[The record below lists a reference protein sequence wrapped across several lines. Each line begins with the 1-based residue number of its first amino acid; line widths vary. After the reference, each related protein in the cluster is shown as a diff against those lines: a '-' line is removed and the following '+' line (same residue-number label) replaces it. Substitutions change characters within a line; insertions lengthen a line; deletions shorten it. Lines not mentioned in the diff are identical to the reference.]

1 MRQKYNLEK
10 LISSSQPLRDFYMT
24 IKLYFDELS
33 LLTYIILFIEMTF
46 KVAIMIKMA
55 LKISVT
61 IDA

>member
-1 MRQKYNLEK
+1 
-10 LISSSQPLRDFYMT
+10 MT

-61 IDA
+61 MMHKVYDSSLFQ